1 MQTWDTDFGLS
12 KILPSNSLS
21 ISLPYEQVMRIVD
34 CDWPLIIMGA
44 LSGYI
49 PERSIFDYALAI
61 FPEDSSAEVEELA
74 MMHYESTP
82 DLWRRDQILAFMVK
96 NINEK
101 EWAFSFEK
109 LLYVVVFIFSEN
121 PHRFDCNDGTMDPS
135 GALETVWADFDHVG
149 TATILE
155 TVGLPRYTESTAN
168 ELDRIVSEK
177 CAIYLEEQRRWI
189 EEFDSENPE
198 DIAELQ
204 CVINAWNTSGKE

>member
-1 MQTWDTDFGLS
+1 MQTWDTNFGLS
-12 KILPSNSLS
+12 KILPCNTLS
-21 ISLPYEQVMRIVD
+21 ISLSYEQITSIVD

-49 PERSIFDYALAI
+49 VERSIFDHALATLS
-61 FPEDSSAEVEELA
+61 EDSPAEAEELA
-74 MMHYESTP
+74 LMHYESTP
-82 DLWRRDQILAFMVK
+82 DLWRRDQILAHMIK
-96 NINEK
+96 GISEN

-109 LLYVVVFIFSEN
+109 LLYVVVSVLSECI
-121 PHRFDCNDGTMDPS
+121 HCFDCADGTLDPP
-135 GALETVWADFDHVG
+135 GALEVLWADFDYVS

-168 ELDRIVSEK
+168 ELDRIVREK

-189 EEFDSENPE
+189 EEFDSEDPE

-204 CVINAWNTSGKE
+204 CAVHAWNTSGKE